1 MVKSGIRNQSKED
14 KYLKTINK
22 ANNFIGKQPADEL
35 LDEYITGDVTESI
48 MYINKLTDDED
59 QNMLDTLKVTGIVY
73 DALVK
78 AVDELKDE
86 MDKML
91 ASV

>member
-1 MVKSGIRNQSKED
+1 M
-14 KYLKTINK
+14 
-22 ANNFIGKQPADEL
+22 NFLMNICPQRLQK
-35 LDEYITGDVTESI
+35 V
-48 MYINKLTDDED
+48 YINKLTDDED